1 MAAVSAVAENAD
13 VAEMASIAAA
23 YVMAFIS
30 CSTFISAFISCSAF
44 ISAFIRCSAFI
55 LGSDAPF

>member
-1 MAAVSAVAENAD
+1 MAVVSAVAENAD

-30 CSTFISAFISCSAF
+30 
-44 ISAFIRCSAFI
+44 AFIRCSAFI